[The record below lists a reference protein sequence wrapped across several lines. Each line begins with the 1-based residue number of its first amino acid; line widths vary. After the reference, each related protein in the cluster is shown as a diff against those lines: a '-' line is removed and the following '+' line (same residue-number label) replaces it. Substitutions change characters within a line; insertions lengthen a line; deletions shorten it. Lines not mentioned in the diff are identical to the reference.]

1 MMKLVL
7 LILGL
12 LIASTSA
19 QIRTKGGTLI
29 AKEGESLTL
38 RCEVEDPSVAIIWR
52 KNTEVVAVDDEILDT
67 YGGYEISMEGSTSVL
82 TIKRVEPINSANYS
96 CALAEPE
103 VSVTFVIKVQ
113 VKPLVVISPDT
124 GVYHAR
130 VGEKNLVITCHVK
143 EGNPKPGVVW
153 TKQFKAAKLPEDI
166 KREHGG
172 ARIVITEVKKH
183 HAGKYNCLAENIAGS
198 DRATIDIHVAE
209 PLQGEREEKPW
220 VKNEDTFIPV
230 RKNQNASFWCTYDG
244 TPVPQVEWLFNG
256 YKINFNDEK
265 FKKTS
270 ETAQRLNG
278 YSKSTLTVGD
288 ISEEA
293 FGDYACRIS
302 NKLGSVT
309 AVVHVSGRPG
319 PPQLSFDESELTWT
333 VRAFDKILEY
343 QLCHRLENADHF
355 LPEDCN
361 SVRVKKSDNN
371 GDDKWTH
378 TIDLSTFL
386 EHGNKYHVQLKAR
399 NALGWGSMAKD
410 ALHVELQRIE
420 KEEAKGASIISIISS
435 ILVTLVTMYLLF

>member
-1 MMKLVL
+1 MKLVL

-153 TKQFKAAKLPEDI
+153 TKQAAKLPEDI

-209 PLQGEREEKPW
+209 PLQGERE
-220 VKNEDTFIPV
+220 
-230 RKNQNASFWCTYDG
+230 
-244 TPVPQVEWLFNG
+244 
-256 YKINFNDEK
+256 
-265 FKKTS
+265 
-270 ETAQRLNG
+270 
-278 YSKSTLTVGD
+278 
-288 ISEEA
+288 
-293 FGDYACRIS
+293 
-302 NKLGSVT
+302 
-309 AVVHVSGRPG
+309 GRPG

>member
-1 MMKLVL
+1 MLKLVL
-7 LILGL
+7 IGLGL
-12 LIASTSA
+12 LIASTTA

-29 AKEGESLTL
+29 AKEGESLSL
-38 RCEVEDPSVAIIWR
+38 RCEVEDPTIAIIWR
-52 KNTEVVAVDDEILDT
+52 KNTDVVAVDDEILDT
-67 YGGYEISMEGSTSVL
+67 YGGYEISMEGSTSVF

-113 VKPLVVISPDT
+113 VKPLVLISPDT

-153 TKQFKAAKLPEDI
+153 TKQAAKLPEDI

-183 HAGKYNCLAENIAGS
+183 HAGKYNCLAENVAGS

-209 PLQGEREEKPW
+209 PVQGEREEKPW

-288 ISEEA
+288 ITEEA

-302 NKLGSVT
+302 NKLGSVI
-309 AVVHVSGRPG
+309 AVVHVSGKPG
-319 PPQLSFDESELTWT
+319 PPQLSLDDSELSWT

-343 QLCHRLENADHF
+343 QLCHRFENADHF
-355 LPEDCN
+355 LPENCH

-378 TIDLSTFL
+378 TVDLSSYL
-386 EHGNKYHVQLKAR
+386 EQGQKYHVQLKAR

-410 ALHVELQRIE
+410 ALSVELQRVE
-420 KEEAKGASIISIISS
+420 KEETKATSVLSAVTA
-435 ILVTLVTMYLLF
+435 LFVTLVSVFLL

>member
-1 MMKLVL
+1 MN
-7 LILGL
+7 LILFGLGL
-12 LIASTSA
+12 LLLVADATA

-38 RCEVEDPSVAIIWR
+38 RCEVVDASAAIIWR
-52 KNTEVVAVDDEILDT
+52 KNEDVVAVDDDVLDT
-67 YGGYEISMEGSTSVL
+67 YGGYDVAMEGSTSVL
-82 TIKRVEPINSANYS
+82 TIKKVEPINSANYS
-96 CALAEPE
+96 CALAEPD

-153 TKQFKAAKLPEDI
+153 TKQAAKFPEDI

-172 ARIVITEVKKH
+172 SRIIITDVKKH
-183 HAGKYNCLAENIAGS
+183 HAGKYNCLAENIAGV
-198 DRATIDIHVAE
+198 DRATIDIQVAE

-220 VKNEDTFIPV
+220 VKNEDAFIPV
-230 RKNQNASFWCTYDG
+230 RKGQNASFWCTYDG

-256 YKINFNDEK
+256 YKINFNDGK
-265 FKKTS
+265 FKLTS

-319 PPQLSFDESELTWT
+319 PPQLTLDGTELSWT
-333 VRAFDKILEY
+333 VRTYDKLLEY

-355 LPEDCN
+355 LPEDCD

-371 GDDKWTH
+371 GDDKWSH
-378 TIDLSTFL
+378 TVDLTNYL
-386 EHGNKYHVQLKAR
+386 QQGPKYHVQLKAR
-399 NALGWGSMAKD
+399 NGLGWGSMAKD
-410 ALHVELQRIE
+410 ALAVELQRVE
-420 KEEAKGASIISIISS
+420 KEEIKGSPIISAISS
-435 ILVTLVTMYLLF
+435 ILVTILAINLF